1 MLQHLK
7 DSDNNDD
14 DKNYLHRRMYTVWR
28 EKNGLIKENL
38 SVLAMYN
45 GKPSQNHCQGR
56 RWLIAN
62 LNCKIS

>member
-38 SVLAMYN
+38 LVLAMHN

-56 RWLIAN
+56 P
-62 LNCKIS
+62 